1 MKKSE
6 LLKKNLVLG
15 TVLMLTATSLWGCG
29 TKDTSITETT
39 SAEQPVSEEETGPAE
54 NTDTNDSAEPEA
66 ESVSDKE
73 GNTDDA
79 IDQNELTTAQIRHK
93 YNGVLSQLT
102 CAQQLPDGDMI
113 ESPYDWDAEMTDN
126 SYAITDVDGDG
137 YEELVIIYSTASMA
151 GMFETVYG
159 YNPETDTLTQ
169 EFMGFPSVTFYDN
182 GMIKAEAS
190 HNQSYGELWP
200 FGLYQYD
207 AASDSYSQVGY
218 VDTWDVSITDTFY
231 DYESESELPFPKD
244 KDTDGDGILYNIQKG
259 DSNDYSWDISVYQY
273 NKSDFDEWY
282 DSYFNGAEEITPET
296 QPIDSEI
303 FTAYTKDYLAMMQE
317 NKEAAD
323 PSTGTDIGLMFVA
336 GDSSL
341 QDVSRMLADNYGI
354 TMEQPY
360 EDFEDEW
367 VGKYEGQ
374 EVFDFMNL
382 NAGSIGY
389 KDVQVEDIT
398 IFDLYPGMPEEEAL
412 KTIEAYGFYFLDG
425 SEESGNVYITGDG
438 LGNRALWY
446 RAEDGKVTNISVNP
460 YCSYAG

>member
-29 TKDTSITETT
+29 TKDTSNTGTA
-39 SAEQPVSEEETGPAE
+39 SAEQPVSEETGPAE

-79 IDQNELTTAQIRHK
+79 IDQKELITAQIRHK
-93 YNGVLSQLT
+93 YNGVLSQLV
-102 CAQQLPDGDMI
+102 CAQQLPNGYMI
-113 ESPYDWDAEMTDN
+113 ESPYDWDMEMTDN
-126 SYAITDVDGDG
+126 SYAITDMDGDG

-182 GMIKAEAS
+182 GMIKEDAS

-218 VDTWDVSITDTFY
+218 VDTWDVSITDTSY
-231 DYESESELPFPKD
+231 DYESETELPFPTD

-259 DSNDYSWDISVYQY
+259 DSNNYSWDISDYQY
-273 NKSDFDEWY
+273 NKSDFEEWY
-282 DSYFNGAEEITPET
+282 DSYFNGAEEIAPET
-296 QPIDSEI
+296 QPIDTEI

-317 NKEAAD
+317 NKEAGD

-367 VGKYEGQ
+367 VGKYEEQ

-412 KTIEAYGFYFLDG
+412 KIIESYGFYFLDG

>member
-1 MKKSE
+1 MKKRKF
-6 LLKKNLVLG
+6 LLLA
-15 TVLMLTATSLWGCG
+15 LTTLTLWGCG
-29 TKDTSITETT
+29 TPDSGDAKTSSANQT
-39 SAEQPVSEEETGPAE
+39 SSEEDTIPAQEDTTEKDLSETE
-54 NTDTNDSAEPEA
+54 NDSASTEKTSADNTVNPE
-66 ESVSDKE
+66 D
-73 GNTDDA
+73 
-79 IDQNELTTAQIRHK
+79 LTAVLIRHK
-93 YNGVLSQLT
+93 YNGVLSQLV
-102 CAQQLPDGDMI
+102 CAQQLPNGYMI
-113 ESPYDWDAEMTDN
+113 ESPYDWDMEMTDN
-126 SYAITDVDGDG
+126 SYAITDMDGDG

-151 GMFETVYG
+151 GMFETIYG

-182 GMIKAEAS
+182 GMIREDAS

-218 VDTWDVSITDTFY
+218 VDTWDVSINDTSY
-231 DYESESELPFPKD
+231 DYESKTELPFPTD

-259 DSNDYSWDISVYQY
+259 DSNNYSWDISDYQY
-273 NKSDFDEWY
+273 NKSDFEEWY
-282 DSYFNGAEEITPET
+282 DSYFNGAEEIAPET

-303 FTAYTKDYLAMMQE
+303 FTAYTKDYLAMVQE
-317 NKEAAD
+317 NKEAAN

-341 QDVSRMLADNYGI
+341 QDVSQMLADNYGI
-354 TMEQPY
+354 TIEQPY
-360 EDFEDEW
+360 EDFEEEW

-412 KTIEAYGFYFLDG
+412 KTIEAYG
-425 SEESGNVYITGDG
+425 
-438 LGNRALWY
+438 
-446 RAEDGKVTNISVNP
+446 
-460 YCSYAG
+460 

>member
-6 LLKKNLVLG
+6 LLKKNLALG

-29 TKDTSITETT
+29 TKDTGRTETA
-39 SAEQPVSEEETGPAE
+39 SAEQPVAEETGPAE

-66 ESVSDKE
+66 EAASDTE
-73 GNTDDA
+73 ENANDA
-79 IDQNELTTAQIRHK
+79 IDQKALITAQIRHK
-93 YNGVLSQLT
+93 YNGVLSQLV
-102 CAQQLPDGDMI
+102 CAQQLPNGDII
-113 ESPYDWDAEMTDN
+113 ESPYDWGAEMTDN
-126 SYAITDVDGDG
+126 SYAISDVDGDG
-137 YEELVIIYSTASMA
+137 YEELIISYSTASMA
-151 GMFETVYG
+151 GMFEAVYG

-182 GMIKAEAS
+182 GMIKADAS
-190 HNQSYGELWP
+190 HNHSYGEFWP

-207 AASDSYSQVGY
+207 VASDSYSQVGY
-218 VDTWDVSITDTFY
+218 VDTWDISITDTFY
-231 DYESESELPFPKD
+231 DYESENEVPFPPD

-259 DSNDYSWDISVYQY
+259 DPNNYSWDISDYQY
-273 NKSDFDEWY
+273 NKNDFEEWY
-282 DSYFNGAEEITPET
+282 ESYLNGAKEIALES
-296 QPIDSEI
+296 QPIDTEI

-317 NKEAAD
+317 NKEAAA

-389 KDVQVEDIT
+389 KDVKVEDIT